1 MATKKKAKKLKM
13 SAPKKPKQAAKKM
26 AAPKPKHAEKRQAV
40 KTPARPPPK
49 TFAEKLRAA
58 NAATDVYGDEME
70 DKADDAVETDDE
82 HDGDDADGTS
92 EQE

>member
-1 MATKKKAKKLKM
+1 MKA
-13 SAPKKPKQAAKKM
+13 
-26 AAPKPKHAEKRQAV
+26 
-40 KTPARPPPK
+40 PAIPPPK

-70 DKADDAVETDDE
+70 DEADDAGETDDE

>member
-1 MATKKKAKKLKM
+1 MATKKKAKKLEM
-13 SAPKKPKQAAKKM
+13 PAPKKPKQAAKAAKKK

-70 DKADDAVETDDE
+70 DEADDAVETDDE
-82 HDGDDADGTS
+82 HDADGTS